1 MNTVLDDFLELKEI
15 LNSFNG
21 LEQKY
26 NWLLTDLDW
35 TYPENYLDYFEDYR
49 EFEDSNARINNY
61 LITGDKL
68 MQLAN
73 NKEVY
78 FIWGVLSAF
87 EKNETMDLNEI
98 KVEPY
103 ADGNPN
109 FWVDNPKI
117 QHPKAVVELVF
128 WDSSLIL
135 LLSKDDTFSINFRNT
150 FQGWKD
156 LNSYNPGTLT

>member
-1 MNTVLDDFLELKEI
+1 MNSILDEFLELKEI
-15 LNSFNG
+15 LHSFNG

-26 NWLLTDLDW
+26 NWLLTDLEW
-35 TYPENYLDYFEDYR
+35 SYPENFLDYFEDYR
-49 EFEDSNARINNY
+49 VFEDRNVRLKY
-61 LITGDKL
+61 FWITGDKL

-78 FIWGVLSAF
+78 FIWGVFSAF
-87 EKNETMDLNEI
+87 EKYESIELVEI
-98 KVEPY
+98 NVEPY

-109 FWVDNPKI
+109 FWVENPII

-128 WDSSLIL
+128 WDSSSIL
-135 LLSKDDTFSINFRNT
+135 LLSKDDTLSKNFRNT

-156 LNSYNPGTLT
+156 INSYNQS

>member
-49 EFEDSNARINNY
+49 EFEDSNDRLNNY
-61 LITGDKL
+61 LITDDKL

-87 EKNETMDLNEI
+87 EKNETIDLDEI

-103 ADGNPN
+103 GDGNPN
-109 FWVDNPKI
+109 FWVENPKI
-117 QHPKAVVELVF
+117 QHPKAVAELVF

-156 LNSYNPGTLT
+156 LNSYNQT